1 MNAPILEAD
10 GLTKR
15 FGALLVADRISLRL
29 APGARRAL
37 IGPNGAGKTTF
48 VAMLSGALRPDAGAV
63 RLAGE
68 DITAYAPHRR
78 ARRGLARTFQVN
90 SQFGPL
96 TVLEN
101 VFLAVSEATGA
112 GGGMLRPAAA
122 HRAMIERAEALIAEL
137 DLGAERHQPVSAI
150 SYGKQRVVEIA
161 LALAS
166 RPKVLLLDEPAAG
179 IPSAEAA
186 RVFDVLDRLPAEM
199 AILMIEHDMAIVRRF
214 AAEVTVLVNGAV
226 LMSGSPAE
234 VLSSPEV
241 RRVYLGGGAGAAR
254 TRGGAHGGA

>member
-1 MNAPILEAD
+1 MSASILEAD

-15 FGALLVADRISLRL
+15 FGALLVADRISLSL

-68 DITAYAPHRR
+68 DITGYAPHRR

-101 VFLAVSEATGA
+101 VFLAVSEAAGA
-112 GGGMLRPAAA
+112 GGFMLRPAAA

-137 DLGAERHQPVSAI
+137 DLGAERHMPVSAI

-226 LMSGSPAE
+226 LMSGTPAE

-241 RRVYLGGGAGAAR
+241 RRVYLGGAAAS
-254 TRGGAHGGA
+254 RGGARAGA

>member
-1 MNAPILEAD
+1 MSAPILEAT

-15 FGALLVADRISLRL
+15 FGALLVADRISLTL
-29 APGARRAL
+29 APGARQAL

-48 VAMLSGALRPDAGAV
+48 VAMLSGALRPDSGSV

-68 DITAYAPHRR
+68 DVTAYAPHRR

-101 VFLAVSEATGA
+101 VFLAVCEAA
-112 GGGMLRPAAA
+112 GLSGRMLRPAAS
-122 HRAMIERAEALIAEL
+122 HRAVIERAEALIAEL
-137 DLGAERHQPVSAI
+137 DLGAERHMPVSAI

-179 IPSAEAA
+179 IPNAEAS
-186 RVFDVLDRLPAEM
+186 RVFDVLDRLPADM
-199 AILMIEHDMAIVRRF
+199 AILMIEHDMSIVRRF
-214 AAEVTVLVNGAV
+214 ATEVTVLVNGAV
-226 LMSGSPAE
+226 LMSGSPADA
-234 VLSSPEV
+234 LSSPEV
-241 RRVYLGGGAGAAR
+241 RRVYLGGGADGR
-254 TRGGAHGGA
+254 I

>member
-1 MNAPILEAD
+1 MPVLEAR
-10 GLTKR
+10 GLSKR
-15 FGALLVADRISLRL
+15 FGALLVADNISLQL
-29 APGARRAL
+29 AAGARRAL

-48 VAMLSGALRPDAGAV
+48 VSMLSGALRPDAGSV
-63 RLAGE
+63 HLAGE
-68 DITAYAPHRR
+68 DVTGIAPHRR

-101 VFLAVSEATGA
+101 VFLAVSEAAGT
-112 GGGMLRPAAA
+112 GGGMLRAAGSQ
-122 HRAMIERAEALIAEL
+122 RALIAKAEALTEEL
-137 DLGAERHQPVSAI
+137 DLVAERHLPVSAI

-186 RVFDVLDRLPAEM
+186 RVFDVLDRLPKDM

-214 AAEVTVLVNGAV
+214 AAEVTVLVAGAV
-226 LMSGSPAE
+226 LMSGTPAE
-234 VLSSPEV
+234 VLSSPDV
-241 RRVYLGGGAGAAR
+241 RRVYLGGAAE
-254 TRGGAHGGA
+254 TRGGAHAGA

>member
-1 MNAPILEAD
+1 MNGPVLEAI

-15 FGALLVADRISLRL
+15 FGALVVAQQISLTL

-48 VAMLSGALRPDAGAV
+48 VAMLSGALRPDGGTV

-68 DITAYAPHRR
+68 DVTGMAPHRR

-101 VFLAVSEATGA
+101 VFLAVSEHA
-112 GGGMLRPAAA
+112 GFGGRMLRPAAS
-122 HRAMIERAEALIAEL
+122 HRALIEQAEALIAKL
-137 DLGAERHQPVSAI
+137 DLGAERHLPVSAI

-161 LALAS
+161 LALAA

-186 RVFDVLDRLPAEM
+186 RVFDVLEKLPVEM

-214 AAEVTVLVNGAV
+214 AAEVTVLVGGVV
-226 LMSGSPAE
+226 LMSGTPSE
-234 VLSSPEV
+234 VLSSPDV
-241 RRVYLGGGAGAAR
+241 RRVYLGRAEPQAGQGAVHAGA
-254 TRGGAHGGA
+254 